1 MAAGQKLYPRA
12 TVKKIVKAHS
22 KRNVTKN
29 VDVLIFLD
37 YALFLQTLMKE
48 ASINAKQAGERGIS
62 AKSVKKVTEVSFFI
76 EVQGLITTSESP
88 WRTRTRENEDINGQT
103 PPRTTTKAVCPAP
116 SMHIV
121 ESHVQEQYGKPRDR
135 GKGGRIMAR
144 L

>member
-62 AKSVKKVTEVSFFI
+62 AKSVKKVTEVSFLI
-76 EVQGLITTSESP
+76 EVQGLTTTSEYVD
-88 WRTRTRENEDINGQT
+88 EVVNKQT
-103 PPRTTTKAVCPAP
+103 PPV
-116 SMHIV
+116 V
-121 ESHVQEQYGKPRDR
+121 EQQ
-135 GKGGRIMAR
+135 
-144 L
+144 